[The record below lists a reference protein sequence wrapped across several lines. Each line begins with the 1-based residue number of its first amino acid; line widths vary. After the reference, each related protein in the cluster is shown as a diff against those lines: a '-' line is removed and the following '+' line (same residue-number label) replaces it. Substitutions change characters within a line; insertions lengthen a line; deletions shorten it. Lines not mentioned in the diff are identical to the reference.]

1 MDTKEIFD
9 FIDIER
15 RLKFETKLKLAEAT
29 GVSKQNLK
37 DFSNRLEKNK
47 PNNQFNRIC
56 KILDV
61 LGYELQ
67 IKKKGEKW
75 IQKFYFIH

>member
-1 MDTKEIFD
+1 MDTKKIFN

-15 RLKFETKLKLAEAT
+15 RLKFDAKSKLAEAT

-37 DFSNRLEKNK
+37 DFFNRMEKNK

-61 LGYELQ
+61 LGYEII
-67 IKKKGEKW
+67 IKKKGE
-75 IQKFYFIH
+75 

>member
-1 MDTKEIFD
+1 MDTKKIFN

-15 RLKFETKLKLAEAT
+15 RLKFDAKSKLAEAT

-37 DFSNRLEKNK
+37 DFFNRLEKNK

-61 LGYELQ
+61 LGYEIS
-67 IKKKGEKW
+67 IKKKGG
-75 IQKFYFIH
+75 

>member
-1 MDTKEIFD
+1 MDTKKIFN

-15 RLKFETKLKLAEAT
+15 RLKFDAKSKLAEAT

-37 DFSNRLEKNK
+37 DFFNRLEKNK

-61 LGYELQ
+61 LGYEIS
-67 IKKKGEKW
+67 IKKKGE
-75 IQKFYFIH
+75 

>member
-1 MDTKEIFD
+1 MDTETIFN
-9 FIDIER
+9 FIDIQR
-15 RLKFETKLKLAEAT
+15 RLKFDTNSNLAKAV

-37 DFSNRLEKNK
+37 DFLNRLEANK

-56 KILDV
+56 KILDI

-67 IKKKGEKW
+67 IKKKGE
-75 IQKFYFIH
+75 

>member
-1 MDTKEIFD
+1 MDTKKIFN

-15 RLKFETKLKLAEAT
+15 RLKFDAKSKLAEAT

-37 DFSNRLEKNK
+37 DFFNRLEKNK

-56 KILDV
+56 KILDI
-61 LGYELQ
+61 LGYEII
-67 IKKKGEKW
+67 IKKKGE
-75 IQKFYFIH
+75 

>member
-1 MDTKEIFD
+1 MFD
-9 FIDIER
+9 FIDVER
-15 RLKFETKLKLAEAT
+15 RLKLDAKSKLAEAT
-29 GVSKQNLK
+29 GVSKQ
-37 DFSNRLEKNK
+37 DFFNRMEKNK

-67 IKKKGEKW
+67 VKKKGE
-75 IQKFYFIH
+75 

>member
-1 MDTKEIFD
+1 MDTKKIFN

-15 RLKFETKLKLAEAT
+15 RLKFDAKSKLAEAT

-37 DFSNRLEKNK
+37 DFFNRLEKNK

-61 LGYELQ
+61 LGYEMI
-67 IKKKGEKW
+67 IKKKGE
-75 IQKFYFIH
+75 

>member
-1 MDTKEIFD
+1 MDTKKIFN

-15 RLKFETKLKLAEAT
+15 RLKFDAKSKLAEAT

-37 DFSNRLEKNK
+37 DFFNRLEKNK

-61 LGYELQ
+61 LGYEII
-67 IKKKGEKW
+67 IKKKGE
-75 IQKFYFIH
+75 

>member
-1 MDTKEIFD
+1 MDTKKMFD
-9 FIDIER
+9 FIDVER
-15 RLKFETKLKLAEAT
+15 RLKFDAKSKLAEAT

-37 DFSNRLEKNK
+37 DFFNRMEKNK

-61 LGYELQ
+61 LGYEII
-67 IKKKGEKW
+67 IKKKGE
-75 IQKFYFIH
+75 

>member
-1 MDTKEIFD
+1 MNTETIFN
-9 FIDIER
+9 FIDIQR
-15 RLKFETKLKLAEAT
+15 RLKFDTCSKLAEKI

-37 DFSNRLEKNK
+37 DFSNRLKKNK

-61 LGYELQ
+61 LGYEII
-67 IKKKGEKW
+67 IKKKGE
-75 IQKFYFIH
+75 